1 MNKFVMTTVVLGAVA
16 FASNVAA
23 SGDAAAG
30 QKKAAT
36 VCAACHGVDGN
47 SASGQFPKLA
57 GQNADYIVREL
68 ERFKSG
74 ERKNPI
80 MAGMAA
86 GLSAQDMQNV
96 AAWFASQQVR
106 PGEADA
112 GLVKAGETLYRGG
125 DKSAQ
130 IPACAACH
138 GPDGAGNA
146 PMLAPALA
154 GQHAEYVISQL
165 QAFASGARKS
175 PMMDTIAARLSAD
188 QMKAVASYIE
198 GLHATPVQP

>member
-1 MNKFVMTTVVLGAVA
+1 MNKFVMTALVLGTFA
-16 FASNVAA
+16 FATNVAA
-23 SGDAAAG
+23 AGDAAAG
-30 QKKAAT
+30 QKRAAA
-36 VCAACHGVDGN
+36 CAACHGPDGN

-86 GLSAQDMQNV
+86 GLSEQDMQNV
-96 AAWFASQQVR
+96 AAWFSSQTVR
-106 PGEADA
+106 PGEADP
-112 GLVKAGETLYRGG
+112 GLVKAGEALYRGG
-125 DKSAQ
+125 DKSTQ

-146 PMLAPALA
+146 PMLVPALT
-154 GQHAEYVISQL
+154 GQHAEYVVAQL
-165 QAFASGARKS
+165 QAFASGERKS
-175 PMMDTIAARLSAD
+175 PMMDTIAARLSAT

-198 GLHATPVQP
+198 GLHTTPVQP